1 MVDTKS
7 EGSSTTD
14 AAISA
19 IYDNVKANVIRIFD
33 ETVKVQPAYSQS
45 ISNLQLD
52 YIHAA
57 KNAINAAFSAQK
69 QIAGN
74 LNIALPES
82 YTEQFTKQAN
92 EFTDHLTRV
101 VGINNQLTFSAV
113 DGARENIKN
122 YSRTVDAVTEFNTN
136 AIRAWTT
143 WYSAQQQ
150 FFKQ

>member
-7 EGSSTTD
+7 EVTGTTNVGTN
-14 AAISA
+14 A

-52 YIHAA
+52 YIHTA
-57 KNAINAAFSAQK
+57 KNAIQAAFAAQK

-92 EFTDHLTRV
+92 
-101 VGINNQLTFSAV
+101 
-113 DGARENIKN
+113 
-122 YSRTVDAVTEFNTN
+122 
-136 AIRAWTT
+136 
-143 WYSAQQQ
+143 
-150 FFKQ
+150 